1 MAKSMKWCAC
11 GQEIEV
17 QQKKSGAVVFRVD
30 GAKVGYCP
38 RCGERLASDSLLSV
52 APREIIRRF
61 QMSLVWLDQ
70 AAGFIK
76 QTRDLLNRATGV
88 TYGDA

>member
-1 MAKSMKWCAC
+1 MAKSMRWCAC
-11 GQEIEV
+11 GQQIEV
-17 QQKKSGAVVFRVD
+17 REKKSGKVVFRVD
-30 GAKVGYCP
+30 GAQVGYCP
-38 RCGERLASDSLLSV
+38 RCGEKLASDSLLSV

-76 QTRDLLNRATGV
+76 QTRDLLSRTTGV
-88 TYGDA
+88 IYGDA